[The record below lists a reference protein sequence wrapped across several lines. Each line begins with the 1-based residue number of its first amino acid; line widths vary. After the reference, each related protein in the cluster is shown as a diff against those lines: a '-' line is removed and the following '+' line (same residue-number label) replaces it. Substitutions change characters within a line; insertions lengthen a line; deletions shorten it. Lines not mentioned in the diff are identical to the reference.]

1 MHPSHRRA
9 AWATALIAGA
19 SAALAWGQTPVNSQ
33 PIVLPEFNT
42 YAEREL
48 PPAPVWHYGRVAG
61 HEVLSS
67 ASLERTKRILDD
79 LNRFVHALDLT
90 GTPLLPRQPAR
101 LRLYLL
107 ARPDEFAQFAR
118 EKLPEGADGRPDAY
132 AFANA
137 ETAALIIDLRARAL
151 EGLNDETS
159 TDTATDDAP
168 EAGNVAQREAI
179 STLALRTAYVRFLL
193 EQQRPKLPP
202 WFIEGLA
209 QVFVFVRTT
218 ENSVTLGAVEN
229 PNKVLGGA
237 SETQPGRLTAGSLRI
252 ETQKGRESLN
262 LLWDFNTALAS
273 SALQPLPELFAQK
286 REDFAGRGV
295 EGAVAATRWSKQCH
309 AFVHWGLFGDY
320 GAHQQA
326 FLALLKRLE
335 QEPLTEPLLRE
346 MLGLDYT
353 QMLAALRTH
362 IDVCRPKVLGV
373 RADQGQKLPPEP
385 AFECREA
392 TLLEA
397 ARLQAI
403 VFNLGGQPEKA
414 RDELALAYR
423 RGERTPDLVAELAL
437 AELTLG
443 HGDRARKYLELST
456 KAKTSRPRAYTTLAR
471 LRLDERLAKPQAAG
485 GKLSYEQLVGVLEP
499 LLLARQNGARSPAL
513 YELLAETWSH
523 AALPPPAQHLALIDE
538 GLQLYPQDAA
548 LRAARAR
555 LGPSATSP

>member
-1 MHPSHRRA
+1 MNLSHRRA
-9 AWATALIAGA
+9 AWATALFAGA

-33 PIVLPEFNT
+33 PIILPEFNT
-42 YAEREL
+42 YAAREL

-67 ASLERTKRILDD
+67 ASLARTQRILDD

-118 EKLPEGADGRPDAY
+118 QNLPEGTEGRPDAY
-132 AFANA
+132 AFSNA
-137 ETAALIIDLRARAL
+137 ENAALIIDLRARAL
-151 EGLNDETS
+151 EGFS
-159 TDTATDDAP
+159 DDAP
-168 EAGNVAQREAI
+168 AAATDEASELSGGAQREATA
-179 STLALRTAYVRFLL
+179 TLALRTAYVRFLL

-202 WFIEGLA
+202 WFVEGLA
-209 QVFVFVRTT
+209 QVFVFVRAT

-229 PNKVLGGA
+229 PNKTLGGA
-237 SETQPGRLTAGSLRI
+237 TETQPGRVTLGSLRV
-252 ETQKGRESLN
+252 ENQKGRDSLN
-262 LLWDFNTALAS
+262 ALWDFNTALAS
-273 SALQPLPELFAQK
+273 SALVPFPELLAQR
-286 REDFAGRGV
+286 REDFLGRDIEGSVAG
-295 EGAVAATRWSKQCH
+295 TRWSKQCH

-320 GAHQQA
+320 GAHQKP
-326 FLALLKRLE
+326 FLTLLKRLE
-335 QEPLTEPLLRE
+335 TEPLTEALFRE
-346 MLGLDYT
+346 TLGLDYT

-362 IDVCRPKVLGV
+362 IDTCRPKVLGV
-373 RADQGQKLPPEP
+373 RADAGQKLPPEP

-437 AELTLG
+437 AELALN
-443 HGDRARKYLELST
+443 HGERARQYLELAT
-456 KAKTSRPRAYTTLAR
+456 KAHTSRPRAYVTLAR

-499 LLLARQNGARSPAL
+499 LLLGRQHASRSPDL
-513 YELLAETWSH
+513 YLLLAEAWSH
-523 AALPPPAQHLALIDE
+523 AAIAPPAPHRALLDE

-548 LRAARAR
+548 LRAACAR
-555 LGPSATSP
+555 LRPSATSP